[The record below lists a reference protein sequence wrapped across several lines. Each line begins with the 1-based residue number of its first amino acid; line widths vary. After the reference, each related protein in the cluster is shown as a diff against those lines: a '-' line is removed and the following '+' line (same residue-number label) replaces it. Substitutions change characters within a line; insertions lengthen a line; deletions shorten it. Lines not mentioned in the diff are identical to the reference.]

1 MPARYSLECVDLRR
15 LNYFATV
22 AELGSVTKA
31 AAALH
36 MTQPSLSRQ
45 IADLERELG
54 YKLFTRS
61 AQGAELTPAGA
72 GLHIHLDGLFTQVA
86 VIPEILRTASQR
98 KELVRIGLPPG
109 IPHPWFLAVLRESQE
124 RVPLADISLH
134 EASSDEQRQ
143 MLRHGLLDLG
153 LLHLDPPELQSI
165 RVLSQKMGVAVT
177 EDSVLARLPF
187 VRFSD
192 LAGLRVMAHASGE
205 IASEESRLRS
215 ASASAGVTTDW
226 IFRRFSQHSELI
238 ATSSKVDAALMT
250 EASALR
256 HLPGWTWIEVKE
268 SDAAGQHLSV
278 ETWAAWNTGARP
290 HVRQLAQILQ
300 KTQKRVHKEGK

>member
-1 MPARYSLECVDLRR
+1 MDLRR
-15 LNYFATV
+15 LTYFATV

-36 MTQPSLSRQ
+36 LTQPSLSRQ
-45 IADLERELG
+45 LADLERELG
-54 YKLFTRS
+54 YMLFTRS
-61 AQGAELTPAGA
+61 TRGAELTAAGA
-72 GLHIHLDGLFTQVA
+72 GLHAHLEGLFSQVEA
-86 VIPEILRTASQR
+86 IPEILRTASER

-109 IPHPWFLAVLRESQE
+109 IPHPWFLAVLGEARQ
-124 RVPLADISLH
+124 RVPRADISLH

-143 MLRHGLLDLG
+143 MLRDGLLDLG
-153 LLHLDPPELQSI
+153 LLHLDPPELQSLP
-165 RVLSQKMGVAVT
+165 VLSQKMGVAVMPG
-177 EDSVLARLPF
+177 SPLAKRPF

-215 ASASAGVTTDW
+215 ASAAAGVTTDW

-238 ATSSKVDAALMT
+238 AVSSRVDAALMT

-256 HLPGWTWIEVKE
+256 HLPGWTWIEVREK
-268 SDAAGQHLSV
+268 DAAGQRLSV

-290 HVRQLAQILQ
+290 QVRQLAEILRT
-300 KTQKRVHKEGK
+300 TQLDEQQSAAMEGL